1 MNNIVTRRFS
11 RWLPVLAVLGAIA
24 PASAHAQGRC
34 GSFVW
39 CNTALSPDQRATLLE
54 NAMSQSDKVAMLT
67 AGAAADV
74 GVPAASFDDGAL
86 GVRTTASSVGDSTKD
101 VGNTFS
107 GVATAFPA
115 GVALAANFDQAMARQ
130 YGAAVGVEQ
139 KLHGYDGDWGPNV
152 NLMRTPLGG
161 RTYEGYGEDPFLDAQ
176 TAVGWIDG
184 LQSQGVMAVV
194 KHFIENDQEGQ
205 LGASPLDGA
214 LGGRSFTNVI
224 VDQRTLHEIELEPF
238 AAAVQQ
244 AHTAGVMCSYN
255 QVNSEF
261 SCDNTYDLQ
270 TILRGQLGFQGFIAS
285 DLLAAHTPQAD
296 LNAGMDWDIAG
307 NSDNAEEVDLAL
319 DDGEVSQATLD
330 ARVHEYLRTLFAY
343 GFFDRAAYTDD
354 PPATEPASSQA
365 VDIGTEEGGAT
376 LLKNDGVLPLSGT
389 HKTIAVI
396 GLPAENYVFGFG
408 SSQVTPYSTVDMLQ
422 GVQARA
428 AQAGDAVTYDTGTNL
443 AKAESDAKAA
453 NVAIVVAADSESE
466 GDDKLCMSLVP
477 QCAPTQE
484 STLGPDDP
492 TDAQLAWGDQ
502 DALISDI
509 ESVNPHTVVVLETGA
524 PVLTPWRDKLAALLE
539 AWYPGEDGGTAV
551 AHVLWGDVDPGGRL
565 PVTFP
570 ADYSQEPTAN
580 NPSSY
585 PGIPEPTVQTDAAA
599 GTTYRETYSEG
610 VFVGYRWF
618 QAHHL
623 APAYPFGFGLSYTR
637 FRFSNLTVTDDRQPE
652 NYVAHVTVTNTG
664 GRTGYAVP
672 ELYVSLP
679 SPAGVPEPPWQL
691 KGFDKVQLAPGQHQR
706 ISMLLDPRA
715 FSYWSDSVSAW
726 EIAPGCDVVGVGS
739 SSASLPLRAVIAQGG
754 ASCVKRARS

>member
-1 MNNIVTRRFS
+1 MRVR
-11 RWLPVLAVLGAIA
+11 GAWIGA
-24 PASAHAQGRC
+24 CASAAMLVLTPPAFGEGRC
-34 GSFVW
+34 GTYAW

-67 AGAAADV
+67 GGAATDV
-74 GVPAASFDDGAL
+74 GVPAATFDDGAL
-86 GVRTTASSVGDSTKD
+86 GVRTTGSSAD
-101 VGNTFS
+101 
-107 GVATAFPA
+107 ATAFPA
-115 GVALAANFDQAMARQ
+115 GIALAANFDQAMAQ
-130 YGAAVGVEQ
+130 AYGAAVGMEQ
-139 KLHGYDGDWGPNV
+139 RLHGYDGDWGPTV
-152 NLMRTPLGG
+152 NIMRTPLGG

-184 LQSQGVMAVV
+184 LQSQGVMATV

-214 LGGRSFTNVI
+214 NGGRSFTNVI

-244 AHTAGVMCSYN
+244 AHVAAVMCSYN

-261 SCDNTYDLQ
+261 SCDNPDLLQ
-270 TILRGQLGFQGFIAS
+270 TVLRGQLGFQGIIMS
-285 DLLAAHTPQAD
+285 DALAAHTPQGD
-296 LNAGMDWDIAG
+296 LNAGMDWDIVG
-307 NSDNAEEVDLAL
+307 NSDNAAAVDLAL
-319 DDGEVSQATLD
+319 DDGQVSQATLD

-343 GFFDRAAYTDD
+343 GFFDRPAYAKA
-354 PPATEPASSQA
+354 PPATEPASSKA
-365 VDIGTEEGGAT
+365 VDIATEEGGAT
-376 LLKNDGVLPLSGT
+376 LLENDGVLPLSGT

-422 GVQARA
+422 GIQARA
-428 AQAGDAVTYDTGTNL
+428 AQAGDTVTYDTGTNL
-443 AKAESDAKAA
+443 AQAESDAKAA
-453 NVAIVVAADSESE
+453 DVAIVVAADSESE

-524 PVLTPWRDKLAALLE
+524 PVLTPWRTKLAALLE
-539 AWYPGEDGGTAV
+539 AWYPGEDGGTAI

-570 ADYSQEPTAN
+570 ASYDQEPTAN

-585 PGIPEPTVQTDAAA
+585 PGTPEPSVQTAADA
-599 GTTYRETYSEG
+599 GTVYQETYSEG

-618 QAHHL
+618 QAHRL
-623 APAYPFGFGLSYTR
+623 TPAYPFGFGLSYTN
-637 FRFSNLTVTDDRQPE
+637 FKFSHLTVTKGEQRG

-664 GRTGYAVP
+664 SRTGDAVP

-679 SPAGVPEPPWQL
+679 SLAGVPEPPWQL
-691 KGFDKVQLAPGQHQR
+691 KGFDKVQLAPGQHAEV
-706 ISMLLDPRA
+706 SMPLDPRA
-715 FSYWSDSVSAW
+715 FSYWSDSASGW
-726 EIAPGCDVVGVGS
+726 EIAPGCDVIGVGP
-739 SSASLPLRAVIAQGG
+739 SSASLPLRAAIAQGD
-754 ASCVKRARS
+754 AICSKRTR